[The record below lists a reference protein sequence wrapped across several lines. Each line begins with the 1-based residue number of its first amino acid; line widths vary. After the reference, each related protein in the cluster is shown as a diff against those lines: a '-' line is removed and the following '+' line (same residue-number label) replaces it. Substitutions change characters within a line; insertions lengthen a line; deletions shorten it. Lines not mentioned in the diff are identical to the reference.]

1 MKQSSLD
8 LLCCPFCYSALSLN
22 NKNENGGNEE
32 LLCSTCDRHYP
43 LRNGIVHFIDPR
55 VLEGPNQ
62 KFARYYDR
70 FAPIYTIFSKLAF
83 LPFGGERKA
92 RMEILEQL
100 DPSGKRILE
109 VSIGNGVNLPYIY
122 DLLKPSDV
130 FGIDISIGMLSQCTK
145 IINNQRWQVDLFLAT
160 AEALPFRHETF
171 DNVLHI
177 GGINFFS
184 DKNKSIEEMI
194 RVTRPGG
201 KIVIADE
208 AERFA
213 KQAKR
218 TVGSPPK
225 NHGNEAV
232 DATIQ
237 SLVPDTMHDIRMEGI
252 WKMHGRHHGYC
263 LAFTKPLK

>member
-1 MKQSSLD
+1 MNQSLLD
-8 LLCCPFCYSALSLN
+8 LICCPVCHSTLSLST
-22 NKNENGGNEE
+22 ETEGEY
-32 LLCSTCDRHYP
+32 LQCSACERKYP
-43 LRNGIVHFIDPR
+43 IRDGIIHFIDPR
-55 VLEGPNQ
+55 ELEGPNQ
-62 KFARYYDR
+62 KFARSYDR
-70 FAPIYTIFSKLAF
+70 FAPFYTIFSKLAF

-92 RMEILEQL
+92 RREILENL
-100 DPSGKRILE
+100 DLNGKRILE

-122 DLLKPSDV
+122 DSLKPSDV
-130 FGIDISIGMLSQCTK
+130 FGIDISIGMLSQCAK
-145 IINNQRWQVDLFLAT
+145 LKNKQGWQVEVFLAT
-160 AEALPFRHETF
+160 AEALPFRHGIF

-184 DKNKSIEEMI
+184 DRKKSIEEMV
-194 RVTRPGG
+194 RVARPGG

-213 KQAKR
+213 KQAKL
-218 TVGSPPK
+218 TAGSPPQ

-237 SLVPDTMHDIRMEGI
+237 SLVPDTMQDICMEGI

-263 LAFTKPLK
+263 LAFTKPLKN